1 MDDFAAEIIGAGG
14 GYRDGQR
21 TPSPEAT
28 RHDAVE
34 ARQQKGSSSNGGGGG
49 GGGLRGSFAALRGKA
64 NIQDRLVEK

>member
-28 RHDAVE
+28 RHDAAE
-34 ARQQKGSSSNGGGGG
+34 ARQQKGSSSNNSGG